1 MLDNLE
7 PQQEVEELISEE
19 VVEDN
24 LIELDEI
31 EEDLEKEESTEEE
44 GEEEEG
50 EEVSETEEGEETEEV
65 KPVAQKKRKKNKTFE
80 RREKKLALQVFEM
93 REQERATHE
102 AIEKLR
108 LAQEKADIQNSD
120 TPKPLSEDF
129 DTHDEYIDAITGWS
143 AQNAVNKYAK
153 GEMEKRNKSDM
164 ADQEAKA
171 NQDWHLK
178 REKGVSKYKGYA
190 ENEDMLTKI
199 LTSYPNKTMLTSITT
214 SENAIELVQYL
225 GKNWEAAERIAKL
238 PQITS
243 AVEIGKLEE
252 RLVNRPKK
260 ITKARA
266 PLKKVRT
273 SGGSAPSKSNSTLD
287 WIAKRNKEEYN
298 K

>member
-7 PQQEVEELISEE
+7 PQKEVEELINEE
-19 VVEDN
+19 VVEEN

-31 EEDLEKEESTEEE
+31 EEELEKEESTEEE
-44 GEEEEG
+44 TEEG
-50 EEVSETEEGEETEEV
+50 EEVAETEEGQETEEV
-65 KPVAQKKRKKNKTFE
+65 KPEAQKKKNKKSFDDRKKE
-80 RREKKLALQVFEM
+80 LAAQTYRM
-93 REQERATHE
+93 REQERKTNE
-102 AIEKLR
+102 ALEELK
-108 LAQEKADIQNSD
+108 LAQEKATIQSSD

-129 DTHDEYIDAITGWS
+129 DTHDEFIDSLTGWA

-153 GEMEKRNKSDM
+153 GELDKTTKSDM

-171 NQDWHLK
+171 NQEWHLK
-178 REKGVSKYKGYA
+178 REKGVAKYKGYA

-199 LTSYPNKTMLTSITT
+199 LTSYPNKTMLTGITT
-214 SENAIELVQYL
+214 SANAIELVQYL
-225 GKNWEAAERIAKL
+225 GKNWEEAERIAQL
-238 PQITS
+238 PHITS
-243 AVEIGKLEE
+243 AMEIGKLEE

-266 PLKKVRT
+266 PLSKVRT

-287 WIAKRNKEEYN
+287 WIAKRNKEEHN